1 MPARALIF
9 DFNGTL
15 SDDEHVMEA
24 IIRDVFGRYARP
36 PTHEQYVA
44 QLAGLSDEAMV
55 QTWLGDRD
63 DVHVIVAERVNGY
76 CASVPDGR
84 TIRPAMRETVRLAA
98 SRVPIAIVSG
108 AARAEIEPVVRAAGI
123 AELFTAVVASDD
135 VSAGKPHPEGYNVAL
150 ELLRAALPDLR
161 PAEATV
167 IEDTEAGVA
176 AAKAA
181 GMRCLGL
188 VGTMLPERL
197 AAADELVD
205 ALDVALIKRLL
216 DPDRAARPSRSLER
230 RVP

>member
-1 MPARALIF
+1 
-9 DFNGTL
+9 
-15 SDDEHVMEA
+15 
-24 IIRDVFGRYARP
+24 
-36 PTHEQYVA
+36 
-44 QLAGLSDEAMV
+44 V
-55 QTWLGDRD
+55 Q
-63 DVHVIVAERVNGY
+63 
-76 CASVPDGR
+76 
-84 TIRPAMRETVRLAA
+84 
-98 SRVPIAIVSG
+98 
-108 AARAEIEPVVRAAGI
+108 AAGI

-188 VGTMLPERL
+188 IGTMRPERL
-197 AAADELVD
+197 AAADELVE
-205 ALDVALIKRLL
+205 ALDVALIERLL
-216 DPDRAARPSRSLER
+216 DPDRAARPGRSLQR